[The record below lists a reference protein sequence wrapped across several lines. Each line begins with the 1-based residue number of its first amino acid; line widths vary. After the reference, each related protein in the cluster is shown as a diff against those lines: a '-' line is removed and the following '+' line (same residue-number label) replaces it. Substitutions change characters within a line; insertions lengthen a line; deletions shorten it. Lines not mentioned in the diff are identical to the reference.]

1 MTTMMMMMMMMLTL
15 QPLLTMLMPMLT
27 LTLLLKMMMQTLVL
41 MLMLLLKTT
50 VTEMMGGLPVSGAE
64 PTSQIEP
71 GGPKYPEPEAA
82 ATSLPYYEFR
92 AVRTCQGSACAPNT
106 CSRQRYKRGQIH
118 PQPDIALPAFLDG
131 RPKTRPQPDI
141 ALPAAVQKRRKI
153 PQAASHCP
161 QKQPDMPF
169 HTVHQSGLVR
179 PKRQELRLRAQ
190 SARGRGSPSAA
201 VCGLEG
207 GALKPRGADL
217 VISIPARAISR
228 SSWTSATGG
237 ASSQRLSPR
246 APSYQRAKSKR
257 S

>member
-1 MTTMMMMMMMMLTL
+1 MMMMMMLTL

-82 ATSLPYYEFR
+82 ATSLPYEFR

-118 PQPDIALPAFLDG
+118 PQP
-131 RPKTRPQPDI
+131 R
-141 ALPAAVQKRRKI
+141 
-153 PQAASHCP
+153 QAASHCP

-201 VCGLEG
+201 VRGLEG

-237 ASSQRLSPR
+237 ASSQRLSPGT
-246 APSYQRAKSKR
+246 PSSAYQRAKSKR